1 MEHRYYISS
10 LPANAERLAHAV
22 RGHWGIENQVHWV
35 LDMVFDEDQS
45 RMRERNSAT
54 NFAMIRRIAL
64 NMLRQDHTDKLSL
77 RRKRLRAGWDN
88 DYLRQLLNF

>member
-1 MEHRYYISS
+1 MEKIH
-10 LPANAERLAHAV
+10 ATAV

-35 LDMVFDEDQS
+35 LDMVFDEDHS

-54 NFAMIRRIAL
+54 NFAMIRRMAL
-64 NMLRQDHTDKLSL
+64 NMLRQDHTGKLSL
-77 RRKRLRAGWDN
+77 RRKRLKAGWDN